1 MTNRNAGCD
10 PQPKFI
16 DNAKLLDG
24 NSTYAHGSY
33 PVKGFTRVVTYTGGK
48 FFTPGGI
55 FAKYLLPK
63 LPTDCHRLIFDEI
76 I

>member
-1 MTNRNAGCD
+1 MMNRNAGCD

-48 FFTPGGI
+48 IFTPGGNFLHRGGFLQNI
-55 FAKYLLPK
+55 CSRSSPLIV
-63 LPTDCHRLIFDEI
+63 TD
-76 I
+76 